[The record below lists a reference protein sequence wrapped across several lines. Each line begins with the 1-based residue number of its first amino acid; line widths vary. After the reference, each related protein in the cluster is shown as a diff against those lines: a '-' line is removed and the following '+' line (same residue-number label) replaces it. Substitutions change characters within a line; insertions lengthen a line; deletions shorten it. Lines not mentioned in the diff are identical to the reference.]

1 MGKVDKVPIVTMH
14 SVNTPP
20 PHKWGEGV
28 QLLQIWLKWRGL
40 KMLANKNEVKAKL
53 GGPGGGGGGGRS
65 RNEMLPY

>member
-1 MGKVDKVPIVTMH
+1 MGRVDKVPIVTMH

-20 PHKWGEGV
+20 PHKWGGGV

-40 KMLANKNEVKAKL
+40 KMLANKKEVKAKL
-53 GGPGGGGGGGRS
+53 GGAGAGRS